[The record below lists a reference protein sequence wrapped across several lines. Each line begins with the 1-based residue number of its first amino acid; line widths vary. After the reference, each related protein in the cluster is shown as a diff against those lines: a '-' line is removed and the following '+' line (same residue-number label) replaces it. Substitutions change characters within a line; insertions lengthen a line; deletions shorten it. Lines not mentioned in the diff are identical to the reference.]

1 MRLWLQADGG
11 YSWVAQERLDLG
23 PALASGD
30 ARIASG
36 VDLGNISLSGPFFRV
51 AAAASF

>member
-1 MRLWLQADGG
+1 
-11 YSWVAQERLDLG
+11 VARERLDLG

-30 ARIASG
+30 ARIVSG
-36 VDLGNISLSGPFFRV
+36 VDLGTISLSGPFFRV